1 MTKIGSKAERI
12 FFAYR
17 FFHDHNEACVSHHSR
32 FSVLMYVKRIMF
44 LLHNLFLR
52 SKINPKS
59 TTENEIMT
67 ICVSFYFK
75 IRDNYLR
82 HGTRNTRN
90 KYYWEI
96 TIMLRWKVMSAS

>member
-17 FFHDHNEACVSHHSR
+17 FFKDHNEACVSHHSR

-44 LLHNLFLR
+44 LLHYLFLR
-52 SKINPKS
+52 S
-59 TTENEIMT
+59 TENEIMT